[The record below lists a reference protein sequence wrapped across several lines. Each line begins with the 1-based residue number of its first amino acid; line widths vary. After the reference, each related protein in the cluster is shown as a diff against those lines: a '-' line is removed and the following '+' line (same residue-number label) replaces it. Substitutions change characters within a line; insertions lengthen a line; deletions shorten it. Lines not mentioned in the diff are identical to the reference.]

1 MPHFI
6 ALSAEQ
12 AEEGHAA
19 SVCKVPG
26 SPLALKMTDLKPKKK
41 REAFRAPQ
49 TGGKP
54 SSDE

>member
-26 SPLALKMTDLKPKKK
+26 SPLALKMTNLKPKKK

-49 TGGKP
+49 AGGKP